1 MTEPA
6 PFVIKGSAT
15 QRVHGSAR
23 SAQTLLAESERLGAT
38 RVFLLAGRTLAE
50 TTPHVRAIEAA
61 LEGRHAGTFTGLAAQ
76 TPADDVVAATLAARE
91 ARADLV
97 VTIGGGAQTDAGKI
111 IGLAL
116 HAGVT
121 DRAGLFALSARCG
134 WDKYDVDDPAIAPGV
149 PVICIPTTL
158 SGGEFNAGSGMTDEE
173 GRKHPFLHRHSVPV
187 SIILDPWISM
197 ATPEWLWLSTGMRA
211 VDHAVETLASLRSN
225 PYCDALAQAALRLLA
240 PALRRVKAAPDDIAA
255 RSDCQSGVF
264 LAMQPLISG
273 VPMGASHA
281 IGHALGPVGNVA
293 HGHTSCILLPEVQR
307 RNAPAIPHRHTLISA
322 ALDAPGAPVGDLLAA
337 LVQDL
342 GQPSSLAE
350 VDVPNAPEL
359 LRHMA
364 ELAFADPWL
373 ATNPLRFTTLDEVV
387 QLLRSVAEKRA

>member
-1 MTEPA
+1 MSDVR
-6 PFVIKGSAT
+6 PFTIRGSAT

-23 SAQTLLAESERLGAT
+23 SAETLLAEAERLGAS
-38 RVFLLAGRTLAE
+38 RVFLLAGRTLTE
-50 TTPHVRAIEAA
+50 TTPHIRAIEAA
-61 LEGRHAGTFTGLAAQ
+61 LGGRHAHTFTGLAAQ
-76 TPADDVVAATLAARE
+76 TPADDVVAATLAARD
-91 ARADLV
+91 AGADLV

-121 DRAGLFALSARCG
+121 NRADLFALSARCG

-187 SIILDPWISM
+187 SIILDPWICT

-225 PYCDALAQAALRLLA
+225 PYCDAIAQSALRLLA

-255 RSDCQSGVF
+255 RSNCQTGVF

-281 IGHALGPVGNVA
+281 IGHVLGPVGNVA
-293 HGHTSCILLPEVQR
+293 HGYTSCILLPEVQR
-307 RNAPAIPHRHTLISA
+307 RNAPAIPGRHALISD
-322 ALDAPGAPVGDLLAA
+322 ALGAPGQPVGELLAA
-337 LVQDL
+337 LVRDL

-350 VDVPNAPEL
+350 VGVPSDPAL
-359 LRHMA
+359 LARMG

-373 ATNPLRFTTLDEVV
+373 ATNPLPFATPDEVV
-387 QLLRSVAEKRA
+387 QLLRSVAEKRH